1 MSHIN
6 KKGNPYIIDI
16 SNKDVTERVAVA
28 SGEIKFD
35 KETYKKIKSFET
47 KKGNLEKT
55 AIIGGIMGAKET
67 SRLIP
72 LCHNIPINH
81 INIEVIKNDKK
92 FTFIVKST
100 VKTNANTGVEMEA
113 LTAVTISC
121 LTIYDM
127 CKYLNKKI
135 KIQNVH
141 LVSKIG
147 VKKAIIVQNVLWI
160 VLHIYELEIL
170 SDSMTW
176 FGSLLLAITL
186 GILGD
191 MIALK
196 WNSVRPL
203 MLGHIWLNVGWVVTL
218 FIL

>member
-1 MSHIN
+1 MNHIN
-6 KKGNPYIIDI
+6 KKGNPYVIDV
-16 SNKDVTERVAVA
+16 SKKDTTERLAVA

-81 INIEVIKNDKK
+81 INIDIKKNDKK
-92 FTFIVKST
+92 FSFIVVCI

-113 LTAVTISC
+113 LTAVAISC

-135 KIQNVH
+135 KIQNIH
-141 LVSKIG
+141 LVSKTG
-147 VKKAIIVQNVLWI
+147 GKSNL
-160 VLHIYELEIL
+160 
-170 SDSMTW
+170 
-176 FGSLLLAITL
+176 
-186 GILGD
+186 
-191 MIALK
+191 
-196 WNSVRPL
+196 
-203 MLGHIWLNVGWVVTL
+203 
-218 FIL
+218 